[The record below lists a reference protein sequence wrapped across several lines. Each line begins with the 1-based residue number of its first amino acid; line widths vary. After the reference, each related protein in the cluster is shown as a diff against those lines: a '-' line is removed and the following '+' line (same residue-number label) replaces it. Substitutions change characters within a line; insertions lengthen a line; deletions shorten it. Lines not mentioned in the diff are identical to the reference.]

1 MEGYSQINAKCPSIF
16 GFHCLC
22 QFLFQARFPSV
33 PSCALFHERHRVLL
47 VLCVGFFLACAPLC
61 DFEIVWRRLC
71 PMCTISQSFI
81 CYWWQ
86 LRCVTSME
94 YAACTSRQ
102 FSVWCSFIMS
112 TKYCKTGC
120 LLNSFSSVLELHYTA
135 VVHQI

>member
-1 MEGYSQINAKCPSIF
+1 MQSA
-16 GFHCLC
+16 H
-22 QFLFQARFPSV
+22 QFLVFIAFASSYSKHVFLQFHHV
-33 PSCALFHERHRVLL
+33 HCFHERHRVLL